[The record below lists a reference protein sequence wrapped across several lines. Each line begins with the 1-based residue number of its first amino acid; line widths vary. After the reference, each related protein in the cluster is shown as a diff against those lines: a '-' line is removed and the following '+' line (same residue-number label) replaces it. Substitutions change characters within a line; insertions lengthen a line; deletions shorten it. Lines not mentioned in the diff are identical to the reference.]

1 MPSGIGPW
9 VPPGDPAADRESG
22 GRPMAGFADDPFG
35 DTVAE
40 PGPIANSP
48 GPRSGCGRG
57 DHNPAGSPCDPPTRL
72 GAMAQPN
79 DPSHTP
85 HQSHSDHHRHGNGS
99 SHPAVAIQRQ
109 PHPRQHQHRSGS
121 ATAFRWSVILNSGL
135 SALQLVIGFGF
146 GSLALIGDAV
156 HNLGDVAGLLLGW
169 GAERLS
175 SRAPNERFTYG
186 FGRSTQLASLA
197 NAVLILM
204 ASAVVLMEGIKR
216 LGASTEVISAPVAVA
231 AAFGIAVNL
240 FSARLF
246 GQNNSHDLN
255 RRAAVIHLLGDAA
268 VSAAVLVSAIVVGL
282 THWYWLDAATGIAV
296 GLAVAWTGW
305 GLLRDAM
312 PVALDAV
319 PPGIEMAAVDQVL
332 RNLPGVLDVHHL
344 HVWGMSTSQ
353 IALTAHVVRRPLEV
367 DDMALLHQA
376 KVRLAEIGIAHST
389 IQLEPPS

>member
-1 MPSGIGPW
+1 M
-9 VPPGDPAADRESG
+9 
-22 GRPMAGFADDPFG
+22 
-35 DTVAE
+35 AE
-40 PGPIANSP
+40 PHDHSHGPNNDAPPNNSP
-48 GPRSGCGRG
+48 APGR
-57 DHNPAGSPCDPPTRL
+57 NPASNENPAPSESSAPIKSRGQGQGH
-72 GAMAQPN
+72 GANPN
-79 DPSHTP
+79 DPANSN
-85 HQSHSDHHRHGNGS
+85 SGRAA
-99 SHPAVAIQRQ
+99 SHPAVEIQRQ

-121 ATAFRWSVILNSGL
+121 ASAFRWSVILNSGL
-135 SALQLVIGFGF
+135 AALQLVIGFGF

-204 ASAVVLMEGIKR
+204 ASAVVLMEGIQR
-216 LGASTEVISAPVAVA
+216 LGHATEVISTPVAWA
-231 AAFGIAVNL
+231 AAAGIAVNL

-246 GQNNSHDLN
+246 GHNHGHDLN
-255 RRAAVIHLLGDAA
+255 RRAAVIHLIGDAA
-268 VSAAVLVSAIVVGL
+268 VSGAVLLSAIVVGV

-296 GLAVAWTGW
+296 GLAVAWSGW

-312 PVALDAV
+312 QVALDAV
-319 PPGIEMAAVDQVL
+319 PPGIEMAAVDQTL

-353 IALTAHVVRRPLEV
+353 IALTAHMVRRPQDV
-367 DDMALLHQA
+367 DDMELLHKA
-376 KVRLAEIGIAHST
+376 KEQLAQLGIAHST
-389 IQLEPPS
+389 IQLEPPT